1 MTVHAGPGGDVR
13 SGRMSARRWPS
24 MPPRRSRI
32 ARHHHHG
39 PAFGRAPGQHVTTV
53 PLRWSSRG
61 RSARNSP
68 DRRTYANASARSS
81 ATSEQL
87 VAWCYQ
93 LIRMTG
99 PMAAPAARR
108 PPRICDHHRRHR
120 HAQATALNGGY
131 LRTQHGPAPI
141 TERAP
146 VMVPVWRRIESAR
159 LISWARCWLP
169 RPEHLVLG
177 VCARGAPTRP
187 AGAGRRTG
195 AWKLGGAGGSARE
208 KVAAWRPTGRDRRR
222 TRASG
227 RC

>member
-1 MTVHAGPGGDVR
+1 MAQARDGPSCNSSAGNRRLLHDLSPRLDQINRICTLR
-13 SGRMSARRWPS
+13 SGDA
-24 MPPRRSRI
+24 
-32 ARHHHHG
+32 G
-39 PAFGRAPGQHVTTV
+39 GRE
-53 PLRWSSRG
+53 LR
-61 RSARNSP
+61 
-68 DRRTYANASARSS
+68 
-81 ATSEQL
+81 Q
-87 VAWCYQ
+87 
-93 LIRMTG
+93 I
-99 PMAAPAARR
+99 
-108 PPRICDHHRRHR
+108 
-120 HAQATALNGGY
+120 GGY

-195 AWKLGGAGGSARE
+195 AWKLGGAGGPAHE